1 MPKLARWENETRYS
15 FFSRTTLFQFV
26 ILWNCLRDT
35 DGRIVTKGVGG
46 E

>member
-1 MPKLARWENETRYS
+1 MKRTLL
-15 FFSRTTLFQFV
+15 FSRTTLFLFV

-35 DGRIVTKGVGG
+35 DGRIVTKGIGG